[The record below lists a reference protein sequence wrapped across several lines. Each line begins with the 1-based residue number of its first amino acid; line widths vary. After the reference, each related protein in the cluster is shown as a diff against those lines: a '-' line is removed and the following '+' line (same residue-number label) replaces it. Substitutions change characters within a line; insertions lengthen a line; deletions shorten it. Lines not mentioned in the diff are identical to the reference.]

1 MAFTAA
7 IDIPARFKHSK
18 AVGPPLGLRPILN
31 QSGENDRIGRIS
43 QYCDGMMQTLLY
55 EAIQPRQLYLSGKSM
70 SLQALLRTKS
80 IEQLQSELGRA
91 GQFRRVLGLMQLT
104 SIGLGGLIGA
114 GIFVLTG
121 VVAATQ
127 AGPAVSLSFVIAGI
141 ASAAAAL
148 CYAEFA
154 GMIPVAGSAY
164 TYAYA
169 VLGEL
174 VAWVIGW
181 DLLLEYALVV
191 AVVSIGWSG
200 YLQALLSQFGLMLPT
215 WAMGAPRTGA
225 GHVLDLAAML
235 GSLGVAGLL
244 TLRIEWGARF
254 NAAMVII
261 KIAAVILVIA
271 AGLPYV
277 HTANWRPFMPYGF
290 GGVVEG
296 AAVVFFA
303 VFGYDTLTT
312 TAEEARDPQRQLPRA
327 VLLSLGISLALYI
340 TMSLVLTGLVRYD
353 TLNNAAP
360 IAAAFTAIGL
370 PWVTLLVSAAAVAGI
385 ASVMLA
391 FMLGCA
397 RIWFAMSRD
406 GLLPAW
412 FAQVHPRFRTPH
424 RPTLIAGGLTALVA
438 GFFPIKEVAELVNI
452 GTLSAF
458 MIICLAVI
466 VLRRTRPRVRRTFRT
481 PLVPWIP
488 LAGIGFSLWLLSKLP
503 TVAWERF
510 VVWMA
515 LGLLLYFS
523 YGRRHSVLATRGSVR
538 IEGKSGGDAEDS
550 RLR

>member
-1 MAFTAA
+1 
-7 IDIPARFKHSK
+7 
-18 AVGPPLGLRPILN
+18 
-31 QSGENDRIGRIS
+31 
-43 QYCDGMMQTLLY
+43 
-55 EAIQPRQLYLSGKSM
+55 M

-91 GQFRRVLGLMQLT
+91 GQFRRVLGLWQLT
-104 SIGLGGLIGA
+104 AIGLGGLIGA

-164 TYAYA
+164 TYGYA

-200 YLQALLSQFGLMLPT
+200 YLQALLNQLGITLPT
-215 WAMGAPRTGA
+215 WAIGAPGTGP
-225 GHVLDLAAML
+225 GQVLDLPAML
-235 GSLGVAGLL
+235 GSLAVAGLL

-254 NAAMVII
+254 NMTMVII
-261 KIAAVILVIA
+261 KIAAVVLVIA
-271 AGLPYV
+271 AGLPHV
-277 HTANWRPFMPYGF
+277 HTANWHPFMPYGF
-290 GGVVEG
+290 GGVAEG

-312 TAEEARDPQRQLPRA
+312 AAEESRDPQQQLPRA
-327 VLLSLGISLALYI
+327 VLLSLAISLVLYI
-340 TMSLVLTGLVRYD
+340 AMSLVLTGVVRYD
-353 TLNNAAP
+353 TLNGAAP
-360 IAAAFTAIGL
+360 VAAAFTAIGL
-370 PWVTLLVSAAAVAGI
+370 PWVTLFVSAAAVAGI

-406 GLLPAW
+406 GLLPGW
-412 FAQVHPRFRTPH
+412 FAQVHPRFRTP
-424 RPTLIAGGLTALVA
+424 
-438 GFFPIKEVAELVNI
+438 
-452 GTLSAF
+452 
-458 MIICLAVI
+458 
-466 VLRRTRPRVRRTFRT
+466 
-481 PLVPWIP
+481 
-488 LAGIGFSLWLLSKLP
+488 
-503 TVAWERF
+503 
-510 VVWMA
+510 
-515 LGLLLYFS
+515 
-523 YGRRHSVLATRGSVR
+523 
-538 IEGKSGGDAEDS
+538 
-550 RLR
+550 

>member
-1 MAFTAA
+1 
-7 IDIPARFKHSK
+7 
-18 AVGPPLGLRPILN
+18 
-31 QSGENDRIGRIS
+31 
-43 QYCDGMMQTLLY
+43 
-55 EAIQPRQLYLSGKSM
+55 M

-80 IEQLQSELGRA
+80 IERLQSEIGRK
-91 GQFRRVLGLMQLT
+91 GQLRRVLGLWHLT
-104 SIGLGGLIGA
+104 AIGLGGLIGA

-127 AGPAVSLSFVIAGI
+127 AGPAVSLSFAIAGI

-164 TYAYA
+164 TYGYA

-174 VAWVIGW
+174 AAWVIGW

-200 YLQALLSQFGLMLPT
+200 YLQALLSQLGLTLPN
-215 WAMGAPRTGA
+215 WAMGAPGTGP
-225 GHVLDLAAML
+225 GRVLDLPAML
-235 GSLGVAGLL
+235 GSLSVAGLL
-244 TLRIEWGARF
+244 VLHIEWSARF
-254 NAAMVII
+254 NTAMVII
-261 KIAAVILVIA
+261 KLAAVVLVVA
-271 AGLPYV
+271 AGLPHV
-277 HTANWRPFMPYGF
+277 HTANWHPFMPFGF
-290 GGVVEG
+290 GGVAEG

-312 TAEEARDPQRQLPRA
+312 AAEEAKDPQQQLPRA
-327 VLLSLGISLALYI
+327 VLLSLAISLTLYI
-340 TMSLVLTGLVRYD
+340 AMSLVLTGIVRYD
-353 TLNNAAP
+353 TLNSAAP
-360 IAAAFTAIGL
+360 VAAAFTAIGL
-370 PWVTLLVSAAAVAGI
+370 PWVTLLVSVAAVAGI

-458 MIICLAVI
+458 VIICFSII
-466 VLRRTRPRVRRTFRT
+466 VLRRTQPGLQRSFRT

-488 LAGIGFSLWLLSKLP
+488 LSGMAFSLWLLSKLP
-503 TVAWERF
+503 AIAWERF
-510 VVWMA
+510 IVWMV

-523 YGRRHSVLATRGSVR
+523 YGRRHSLLAKCASAP
-538 IEGKSGGDAEDS
+538 IESKSADDAQS
-550 RLR
+550 P